1 MTRNSKVVYIG
12 PVIVAFAVVMAPW
25 VVWRMVRGGW

>member
-1 MTRNSKVVYIG
+1 MTHNRKIYIG
-12 PVIVAFAVVMAPW
+12 PVIVALAVVNAPW